1 VSGLRDAGLAAE
13 TATVET
19 ADQPP
24 RRRVSLWI
32 LHGDAA
38 AVVLGLVA
46 FLFLTGAG
54 AAGTEELAVPLGSG
68 GIGALL
74 GAVLSSMLTHRS
86 RASAAEAAAEQAAQV
101 ARLEGQRAAH
111 DAATAVISML
121 QQQLDHSSETVTKLQ
136 RQIETLQGELQAE
149 RRHSLRL
156 DDQVHAL
163 ERRSD
168 TPVEGLDVA
177 DIDS

>member
-1 VSGLRDAGLAAE
+1 MSGLHDASVTAE
-13 TATVET
+13 TTTVET
-19 ADQPP
+19 ADQPQ

-32 LHGDAA
+32 LHGDVA

-54 AAGTEELAVPLGSG
+54 GSEEFAVPLGAG
-68 GIGALL
+68 GIGTLI
-74 GAVLSSMLTHRS
+74 GAVLSSLVSHRS

-111 DAATAVISML
+111 AAATAVISML
-121 QQQLDHSSETVTKLQ
+121 QQQLDHAFETVTKLQ
-136 RQIETLQGELQAE
+136 RQIETLEGELQAE
-149 RRHSLRL
+149 RKHSLRL

-177 DIDS
+177 SLDP